1 MMTPDIIGLCVEA
14 FNKRSRLSLY
24 PTSSCLRPASH
35 RRLDIGATTAEKLE
49 VASCGVGLNV
59 HQLFR
64 LLYSFLVFSSFAVAL
79 FYPLLP
85 YIFPVKSIIQLG
97 RLHKHNRLPSLSR

>member
-1 MMTPDIIGLCVEA
+1 MMTADIIGLFVEA
-14 FNKRSRLSLY
+14 FYKRSRLSLY

-35 RRLDIGATTAEKLE
+35 RRQDIGATTAEKLE
-49 VASCGVGLNV
+49 VASCAVNV